1 MKQTILPWTWPPVPY
16 IPLGNVDL
24 SDPVVINYDPPSPP
38 GPPGPPGPAGPA
50 GDQGPTGPTGP
61 AGEQGPIGPTGPS
74 GSPGEQG
81 PQGEQGVSVVDAQ
94 VSPNPGNL
102 VITLSDGTQI
112 DAGTVVG
119 PPGPT
124 GDQGPPGPSGSCDC
138 ETVVTDKD
146 YTVKSSDCYIGV
158 NSTKPVNIILPSSPQ
173 QGKSYTIKLEMT
185 PPIGNRKVTLKGNG
199 KLIDGQASV
208 VLENAYE
215 SITVLFRTTGWNI
228 ISQYK

>member
-16 IPLGNVDL
+16 IPMGNVDL

-38 GPPGPPGPAGPA
+38 GPAGPPGPPGPT
-50 GDQGPTGPTGP
+50 GDQGPPGT
-61 AGEQGPIGPTGPS
+61 
-74 GSPGEQG
+74 PGEQG

-94 VSPNPGNL
+94 VSSNPGNL
-102 VITLSDGTQI
+102 VLTLSDGTEI

-119 PPGPT
+119 PPGP
-124 GDQGPPGPSGSCDC
+124 PGSCDC

-146 YTVKSSDCYIGV
+146 YTVKLSDCYVGV
-158 NSTKPVNIILPSSPQ
+158 NSTKPVNIILPGSPQ

-199 KLIDGQASV
+199 KLVDGQSSV

-215 SITVLFRTTGWNI
+215 SITVLFRTTGWSI

>member
-16 IPLGNVDL
+16 IPMGNVDL

-38 GPPGPPGPAGPA
+38 GPPGPPGPT
-50 GDQGPTGPTGP
+50 GD
-61 AGEQGPIGPTGPS
+61 
-74 GSPGEQG
+74 QG
-81 PQGEQGVSVVDAQ
+81 PQGEQGVSIVDAQ

-102 VITLSDGTQI
+102 IITLSDGTEI
-112 DAGTVVG
+112 DAGAVVGPTG
-119 PPGPT
+119 PPGP
-124 GDQGPPGPSGSCDC
+124 PGPAGSCDC

-199 KLIDGQASV
+199 KLVDGQSSV